1 MPRLAP
7 FLFLSLS
14 SVVVA
19 SALVA
24 PWVAS
29 PIADEA
35 RVTHGRGL
43 AEKKDALRGAAGDG
57 ADETAR
63 APTILATLVQTHTG
77 ERVLLDDEGPPPE
90 RFDALLVDR
99 TTGAHGSL
107 DPRLL
112 GLLRQLAHGVEDSSA
127 RGGGSGGGSR
137 PLRIELV
144 SGYRSAKLNEM
155 LRKKGHHVASHS
167 QHSLGH
173 AVDFRLIPSSETG
186 DAEAPLEPSLVRE
199 RIRALG
205 WQGGVGIYPAESDR
219 FVHADVGPN
228 RDWIN

>member
-7 FLFLSLS
+7 RLLASIA
-14 SVVVA
+14 VVA
-19 SALVA
+19 GALVA

-29 PIADEA
+29 PIAREA
-35 RVTHGRGL
+35 HVPHSRGL
-43 AEKKDALRGAAGDG
+43 AEKKDAVRHDG
-57 ADETAR
+57 VDDDD
-63 APTILATLVQTHTG
+63 APAPVILATLVQTHTG
-77 ERVLLDDEGPPPE
+77 ERVLLDDEGPPLE
-90 RFDALLVDR
+90 RFDALLGDR

-112 GLLRQLAHGVEDSSA
+112 DLLRQLARGVDDVPGGASA
-127 RGGGSGGGSR
+127 
-137 PLRIELV
+137 PARIELV

-173 AVDFRLIPSSETG
+173 AVDFRLIPASQT
-186 DAEAPLEPSLVRE
+186 AALEPARVRE

-205 WQGGVGIYPAESDR
+205 WQGGVGIYPTANDR

-228 RDWIN
+228 RNWMN